1 MMIKLVV
8 TRIEPHPKAGQRNLN
23 VYGNDVFPET
33 VEREVLAVELTEEE
47 YAAVKRAVLEVK
59 P

>member
-1 MMIKLVV
+1 MKIKLVV
-8 TRIEPHPKAGQRNLN
+8 TKIEPHPKAGERNYQS
-23 VYGNDVFPET
+23 YGDGVFPDEIGT
-33 VEREVLAVELTEEE
+33 EILVVELTEEE